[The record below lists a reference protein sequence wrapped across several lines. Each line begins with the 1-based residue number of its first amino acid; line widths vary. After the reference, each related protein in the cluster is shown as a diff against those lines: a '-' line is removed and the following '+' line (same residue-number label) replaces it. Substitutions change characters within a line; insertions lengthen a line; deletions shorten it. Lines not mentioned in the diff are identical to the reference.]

1 MRGTCR
7 NPNSNASHGFK
18 VHGKHGYF
26 RPQRWVSK
34 TDGFK
39 SHLFAGL
46 EMHEQLHLCTCRNR
60 GSTQNLE
67 KHVSNGRSSQRL
79 SSSCVGGVIL
89 QSRPFF
95 RKPRI
100 SVSGAKRSSSNS
112 SSVKI
117 ESELPLSTFI
127 ALRLSKEGYGTPLE
141 ILRMPTDLIL
151 DTLHYTIALAEY
163 EETLIQLNKD
173 KSWR

>member
-1 MRGTCR
+1 MRGTCGSSD
-7 NPNSNASHGFK
+7 SNANHRFKIYGRHG
-18 VHGKHGYF
+18 HICS
-26 RPQRWVSK
+26 QRRVPK

-39 SHLFAGL
+39 SYLFAGL

-79 SSSCVGGVIL
+79 SSCGVGGVIL

-100 SVSGAKRSSSNS
+100 SVSGAKRSNSNS

-127 ALRLSKEGYGTPLE
+127 ALRLSKEGYGTPFE

-173 KSWR
+173 KS